1 MRQGAQP
8 DVDGESPG
16 IQNGILNEILD
27 QFSSERA
34 KDDLKTY
41 VKLLEKWQATHNL
54 ISAPTLNQ
62 VWSRHVLD
70 SAQLIK
76 AAPDACRWVD
86 LGSGAGFPGM
96 VIAIL
101 IADNPHTRVALVE
114 SNNKKCAFLRAV
126 ARSTNAP
133 VDVVQDRIEN
143 FAKTRHDPVDVV
155 TARALAPFADLCR
168 LASPI
173 MAPESV
179 MVLLKGQD
187 FVYEEE
193 EASKYWDYDLVIA
206 NSMTDPR
213 GRVVTV
219 RNLKGKS

>member
-1 MRQGAQP
+1 MQEVQP
-8 DVDGESPG
+8 DVHGEGPE
-16 IQNGILNEILD
+16 ILNEIVD
-27 QFSSERA
+27 RFSIRPGQS
-34 KDDLKTY
+34 KDNLKTY
-41 VKLLEKWQATHNL
+41 VGLLEKWQATHNL
-54 ISAPTLNQ
+54 VSAPTLNQ

-76 AAPDACRWVD
+76 AAPEARRWVD
-86 LGSGAGFPGM
+86 LGTGAGFPGM

-101 IADNPHTRVALVE
+101 IAGKPGVGVTLVE

-133 VDVVQDRIEN
+133 VDVVQDRIEK
-143 FAKTRHDPVDVV
+143 FVKTRHDPVDVV
-155 TARALAPFADLCR
+155 TARALAPFADLCG
-168 LASPI
+168 LVSPI

-187 FVYEEE
+187 FVYEQE

-206 NSMTDPR
+206 NSITDPR

-219 RNLKGKS
+219 RNLEGKS

>member
-1 MRQGAQP
+1 MA
-8 DVDGESPG
+8 
-16 IQNGILNEILD
+16 
-27 QFSSERA
+27 
-34 KDDLKTY
+34 DD
-41 VKLLEKWQATHNL
+41 
-54 ISAPTLNQ
+54 
-62 VWSRHVLD
+62 
-70 SAQLIK
+70 
-76 AAPDACRWVD
+76 
-86 LGSGAGFPGM
+86 
-96 VIAIL
+96 
-101 IADNPHTRVALVE
+101 PHTRVTLVE

-193 EASKYWDYDLVIA
+193 EAPKYWDYDLVIA
-206 NSMTDPR
+206 NSITDPR